1 MNPQEKFGK
10 KLKYYRTQKG
20 FSQEELAFKAGLDRT
35 YIASVENG
43 KRNVSIQTIKKFLDA
58 LELTFSEFF
67 RDFEE

>member
-10 KLKYYRTQKG
+10 KLKYYRTQ
-20 FSQEELAFKAGLDRT
+20 RT

-43 KRNVSIQTIKKFLDA
+43 RRNVSIQTIKKFLDA

-67 RDFEE
+67 QGFRRIIN

>member
-1 MNPQEKFGK
+1 MDPQENFGK
-10 KLKYYRTQKG
+10 KIKLYRKQKG

-58 LELTFSEFF
+58 LELTFPEFF
-67 RDFEE
+67 SDF

>member
-1 MNPQEKFGK
+1 MNSQEEFGK
-10 KLKYYRTQKG
+10 KVKFYRTQKG
-20 FSQEELAFKAGLDRT
+20 YSQEELAFKAGLDRT

-67 RDFEE
+67 SDFE